1 MDDMVKDTY
10 IILQARMNS
19 ERLPGKVMKEI
30 AGIPMIGI
38 LLNRLKK
45 TDLPII
51 LATST
56 NKENDI
62 LVRYAESFGVTI
74 FRGSENNVLE
84 RFYIAAK
91 QARACTIIRLTSD
104 NPLLDGEFVRK
115 NLNIYFENYIER
127 TYLSTGLSKT
137 FPLGM
142 SVEIFS
148 FKLLEEAYKNAK
160 CLGELEHVTPYF
172 YQNTQGDIHIIKPR
186 REIAKYH
193 YRLTVDTDDDFIFHK
208 KLIEEYGCNNLS
220 MDEIISIIDNH
231 PELLEINKK
240 SVQKKWDE

>member
-1 MDDMVKDTY
+1 MVKDTY

-172 YQNTQGDIHIIKPR
+172 TKTH
-186 REIAKYH
+186 RETFT
-193 YRLTVDTDDDFIFHK
+193 LSNQEE
-208 KLIEEYGCNNLS
+208 KLPNI
-220 MDEIISIIDNH
+220 IID
-231 PELLEINKK
+231 
-240 SVQKKWDE
+240 